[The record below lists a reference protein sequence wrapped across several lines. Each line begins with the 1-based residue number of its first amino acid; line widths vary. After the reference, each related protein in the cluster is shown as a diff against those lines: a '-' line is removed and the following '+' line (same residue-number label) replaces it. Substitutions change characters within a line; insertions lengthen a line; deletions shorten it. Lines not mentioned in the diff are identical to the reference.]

1 MSNTSLSD
9 SYWHS
14 LIKNA
19 TELKTS
25 GTQDFAGAFL
35 SPYPNVTEAVET
47 RLAGKK
53 MGGQDS
59 VRKLAEQSDTAKL
72 ASLFDTDTESYPAGT
87 KVTFASTTEALFS
100 YADAPEPRSAG
111 EVVSVKTASGSVTS
125 YGGKVFVRW
134 ACDGKIRGIS
144 AKHLVKQSA
153 GMARQAT
160 PAVAPNMLRVAS
172 LGDLSSFLKIG
183 SDTLVH
189 KATKDLWKLSQD
201 SSGYK
206 IERLFN
212 DTGSPLKI

>member
-1 MSNTSLSD
+1 MSNLSD

-14 LIKNA
+14 LIKHA
-19 TELKTS
+19 TELKAS
-25 GTQDFAGAFL
+25 GVQDFAGAFL

-72 ASLFDTDTESYPAGT
+72 AALFDANADQYPAGT

-100 YADAPEPRSAG
+100 YADSPAPRSAG

-125 YGGKVFVRW
+125 FNGKVFVRW
-134 ACDGKIRGIS
+134 DDGKIRGIS
-144 AKHLVKQSA
+144 AKHLVKQA
-153 GMARQAT
+153 GMSRQAT
-160 PAVAPNMLRVAS
+160 PAPAPNMLRVAS

-206 IERLFN
+206 IERLFS
-212 DTGSPLKI
+212 DTGSPLRV